1 MCVCVHIQKYA
12 NTHRAIGY
20 HALEHLALVLMIIRR
35 CDAAKIP
42 RVKAWL
48 EARGLWDRADDF
60 DAVAQWCWFVEAAVK
75 GYFAM
80 ITRNKIN
87 AALRKAVATGNNAAV
102 PQLLNHR
109 TMVQCDL
116 IKFVTDLFLAAHYG
130 GMVGGRPGL
139 MSLRKVGLLGFAG
152 SAAQFVVR
160 YKQQVDKAYSHD
172 MGLRM

>member
-1 MCVCVHIQKYA
+1 M
-12 NTHRAIGY
+12 
-20 HALEHLALVLMIIRR
+20 
-35 CDAAKIP
+35 
-42 RVKAWL
+42 
-48 EARGLWDRADDF
+48 
-60 DAVAQWCWFVEAAVK
+60 
-75 GYFAM
+75 
-80 ITRNKIN
+80 
-87 AALRKAVATGNNAAV
+87 
-102 PQLLNHR
+102 
-109 TMVQCDL
+109 